1 MMDVGREVLDG
12 EAAIPR
18 AGPRFLA
25 HCPKADVHL
34 HGRDRELTTLI
45 ELVDSAKRGC
55 GGMAIVEG
63 EAGIGKTRLVAEA
76 LAAAEVQG
84 FQVYYGRCEQLER
97 LRPFAAVAEAFDCAR
112 ASPDPRLAAIARLV
126 CPAPEEAG
134 DLAEAGT
141 LQYRAVEAFLELV
154 EHLCVARPVAIALED
169 LHWADDPTLLTARLL
184 ARRVQALPV
193 MVLATLRP
201 VPTSPGL
208 TSLVETCLEDGALS
222 LPLQP
227 LVAEAVDD
235 LVGEAL
241 GAPPGP
247 RLRSQVAGAA
257 GNPLF
262 IIELARGLAEEKLV
276 SSVAGH
282 AEVEDIQ
289 APPTL
294 RLTILRRLGTLSE
307 PTLQLLRLA
316 TVLGRSFTV
325 MDLATVLDR
334 PAKQLVTALEEAQ
347 RAGVLG
353 ECGERLTFRH
363 ELVHE
368 ALYQEWPV
376 SVRAGLHGDVAR
388 ALSAAGA
395 SALQVA
401 QHLVLGSSPGDV
413 RAVETLRRAAG
424 EAAARAPSMAAELLA
439 RAIELSDSASADRD
453 TLLAER
459 VTALLWSGRV
469 AESAALADEVLRRAH
484 DPHVEGSLRLA
495 RGRAL
500 FIVGRIEEGLR
511 VLDLT
516 DDGRALTPAERAQLH
531 ADRAYGNA
539 MSGHLDK
546 AEGFARHAR
555 KEADSAASEDL
566 AWCVAT
572 SASSLVAFFRG
583 DLAPAIDLARDAV
596 SRAETSPSPLAR
608 RYPVHYFL
616 AAFLLEADRFDA
628 AQDVVLSGRRMNE
641 EWGNTWVLPMLE
653 WVSAARRF
661 LIGDWDDA
669 LTDAEAGLAMAGEGG
684 SRQGLHC
691 AEALVGLLAACR
703 VGPVEAQLGTEADS
717 GQPGVS
723 ASGVLLGLAGM
734 VHGLLTEAR
743 GSPQQALAELEE
755 SWQRATEA
763 GAVVDYRLLGPELV
777 RLALASGAVERAQVV
792 TAAVEQV
799 ADRMGTAGAR
809 GAALRCRGL
818 VDTDPDVLLSAV
830 AAYGRGGR
838 PVERAFALEEAGT
851 ALGASDRWTEAVAT
865 LEEALAVY
873 EQLGATVAA
882 ARLEVR
888 LRTAGVS
895 RGARRRRRPRHGWEA
910 LTPSEER
917 VVAQVA
923 RGLTNAQIAEALFV
937 SRHTVESHVSHVF
950 AKLGVASR
958 AELAARAVG
967 RGLSPP

>member
-1 MMDVGREVLDG
+1 MDVDPEGIDG
-12 EAAIPR
+12 EAATPR
-18 AGPRFLA
+18 ASRGPLEHF
-25 HCPKADVHL
+25 PKADVRL
-34 HGRDRELTTLI
+34 HGRDRELATLS
-45 ELVDSAKRGC
+45 EVVDSARRGC
-55 GGMAIVEG
+55 GGMAFVEG

-76 LAAAEVQG
+76 LAAAERQG

-97 LRPFAAVAEAFDCAR
+97 LRPFAAVAEAFGCAR
-112 ASPDPRLAAIARLV
+112 ASPDPRQAAVARLV
-126 CPAPEEAG
+126 CPEPEEAG
-134 DLAEAGT
+134 DLAQAGT

-169 LHWADDPTLLTARLL
+169 LHWADDATLLTVRLL
-184 ARRVQALPV
+184 ARRVRALPV
-193 MVLATLRP
+193 VVLVTLRP
-201 VPTSPGL
+201 VPTAPGL

-222 LPLQP
+222 LTLQP
-227 LVAEAVDD
+227 LTAETVDD
-235 LVGEAL
+235 LVREAL

-247 RLRSQVAGAA
+247 RLRSQLAGAA

-262 IIELARGLAEEKLV
+262 VIELARGLAEEKLV
-276 SSVAGH
+276 TLVTGQ
-282 AEVEDIQ
+282 AEVDEIQ

-294 RLTILRRLGTLSE
+294 RLTILRRLGTLSQ
-307 PTLQLLRLA
+307 PTLELLRLA
-316 TVLGRSFTV
+316 AVLGRSFTL
-325 MDLATVLDR
+325 MDLATVLDC
-334 PAKQLVTALEEAQ
+334 PVKQLVPALEEAR

-353 ECGERLTFRH
+353 ECGERLAFRH

-368 ALYQEWPV
+368 ALYRDLPV
-376 SVRAGLHGDVAR
+376 GVRAGLHGDVAR
-388 ALSAAGA
+388 ALSTAGA

-439 RAIELSDSASADRD
+439 RAVELSDSSSADRD
-453 TLLAER
+453 ALLAER

-469 AESAALADEVLRRAH
+469 AEAAALADEVLSRAH

-511 VLDLT
+511 VLEAT
-516 DDGRALTPAERAQLH
+516 DDGRALTPGERSQLL
-531 ADRAYGNA
+531 ADRAYGKA
-539 MSGHLDK
+539 MSGCL
-546 AEGFARHAR
+546 E
-555 KEADSAASEDL
+555 EADGLARTARDAAEAAGEDL

-583 DLAPAIDLARDAV
+583 DLSSSIDLAREAV
-596 SRAETSPSPLAR
+596 RRAEMSPSPLAR

-616 AAFLLEADRFDA
+616 AAFLLEADCFDEA
-628 AQDVVLSGRRMNE
+628 DDVVRSGRRMNE

-669 LTDAEAGLAMAGEGG
+669 VADAEAGLAMAGEGG
-684 SRQGLHC
+684 SRQGLLC
-691 AEALVGLLAACR
+691 AQGLVGLLATYR
-703 VGPVEAQLGTEADS
+703 LGPVEAQLGAEADS
-717 GQPGVS
+717 GQPG
-723 ASGVLLGLAGM
+723 ASGVLLGVAGM
-734 VHGLLTEAR
+734 VHGLLTEAQGCR
-743 GSPQQALAELEE
+743 QQALAALEE

-763 GAVVDYRLLGPELV
+763 GAVVDYRLLGADLV
-777 RLALASGAVERAQVV
+777 RLALAAGAVERAHVV
-792 TAAVEQV
+792 TSAVEEV
-799 ADRMGTAGAR
+799 ADRMGTAGAE
-809 GAALRCRGL
+809 GAARRCRGL
-818 VDTDPDVLLSAV
+818 VDADPDVLLSAV
-830 AAYGRGGR
+830 DAYERAGR

-851 ALGASDRWTEAVAT
+851 ALGASDRWTEAVVS
-865 LEEALAVY
+865 LEEALGVY
-873 EQLGATVAA
+873 EQLGATLAVA
-882 ARLEVR
+882 RTEVR

-923 RGLTNAQIAEALFV
+923 RGLTNAQIAEVLFV

-967 RGLSPP
+967 RGLGPA